1 MECLKNHALVFVTLD
16 YGEPSSLL
24 KGIEKSLKG
33 FYIWTIIPGKSLR
46 IGIMNK
52 IPIKK
57 SKLACFLILFT
68 CVTSSMFL
76 L

>member
-33 FYIWTIIPGKSLR
+33 FLYLDDYPWKIIEDWDYE
-46 IGIMNK
+46 
-52 IPIKK
+52 
-57 SKLACFLILFT
+57 
-68 CVTSSMFL
+68 
-76 L
+76 